1 MGFQEATNSRIS
13 VETRRDF
20 YWLLLVFIAN
30 EILKSRNTV
39 INIGI
44 FFFFLKLSTSR
55 NTMINTGNFF
65 SFFFL
70 GLHLRHMDVPR
81 LGV

>member
-44 FFFFLKLSTSR
+44 FFFFKA
-55 NTMINTGNFF
+55 INEQKHN
-65 SFFFL
+65 
-70 GLHLRHMDVPR
+70 D
-81 LGV
+81 